1 MAAFVRPPSE
11 SCGTAQQS
19 CFFLH
24 GPYSVEMGAAPMTTR
39 FSEKCGHNNLTIN
52 VRESLRNVIDA
63 SLMATRRH
71 VAKLL
76 RSA

>member
-1 MAAFVRPPSE
+1 
-11 SCGTAQQS
+11 
-19 CFFLH
+19 
-24 GPYSVEMGAAPMTTR
+24 MTTR